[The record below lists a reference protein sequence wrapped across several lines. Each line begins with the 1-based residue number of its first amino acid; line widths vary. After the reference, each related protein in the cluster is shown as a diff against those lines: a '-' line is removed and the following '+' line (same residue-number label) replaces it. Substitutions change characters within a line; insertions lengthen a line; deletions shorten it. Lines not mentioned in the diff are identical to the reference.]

1 MATATKKMQTFT
13 WVGRDAK
20 GRTVRGEQDAPN
32 PAYVKALLRRQGVQP
47 EKVRKQPKPLFQFKS
62 KIKTKDISIFSRQL
76 STMISAGIPV
86 ASAINSMSRAHN
98 NPAMRELL
106 TQIRQDVEAGNN
118 LSDAMAKHPDHFDE
132 LFVSLVGAGER
143 SGTLDTLLDKIAV
156 YKEKLEAIKSKVR
169 SAMFYPA
176 AVIVVSFIVTAI
188 LMIFV
193 IPAFEDL
200 FQDFGADLPALTRAV
215 VNMSEFFQKY
225 WGIMFLVFF
234 GSIYLIGKAYKKSAG
249 VRHKFDG
256 VLLKLPVLGELLQKA
271 AVARFCRTL
280 GTMFG
285 AGVPIID
292 ALEAVSGATGNAVYA
307 NATKEIQ
314 KQVTSGQQL
323 VVAME
328 STKLFPSMVLQ
339 MVGTGEETGELENM
353 LEKVADFYE
362 GEVDDAVEALSSLI
376 EPFIIVFLGGLIG
389 TLVIAMYLPIFKM
402 AAAV

>member
-1 MATATKKMQTFT
+1 MATATKKLQNYT

-20 GRTVRGEQDAPN
+20 GRTVRGEQEAPN
-32 PAYVKALLRRQGVQP
+32 QAYVKAVLRRQGVKPQ
-47 EKVRKQPKPLFQFKS
+47 KVRKQPKPLFEFKT
-62 KIKTKDISIFSRQL
+62 KIKAKDISIFSRQL

-86 ASAINSMSRAHN
+86 ASAINSMSRAHS

-106 TQIRQDVEAGNN
+106 TKIRQDVESGNN
-118 LSDAMAKHPDHFDE
+118 LSDAMAKHPDQFDE
-132 LFVSLVGAGER
+132 LFTSLVGAGER
-143 SGTLDTLLDKIAV
+143 SGTLDTLLDKIAL
-156 YKEKLEAIKSKVR
+156 YKEKLEAIKGKIK

-193 IPAFEDL
+193 IPAFEEL
-200 FQDFGADLPALTRAV
+200 FQGFGADLPALTRSV
-215 VNMSEFFQKY
+215 VNLSEFFQKY
-225 WGIMFLVFF
+225 WAIIFGVFF
-234 GSIYLIGKAYKKSAG
+234 GSIFILIKSYKKSEKA
-249 VRHKFDG
+249 RHKLDAL
-256 VLLKLPVLGELLQKA
+256 VLKLPVLGELMKKA
-271 AVARFCRTL
+271 AIARFSRTL

-292 ALEAVSGATGNAVYA
+292 ALEAVSGATGNSVYTA
-307 NATKEIQ
+307 ATREIQ

-328 STKLFPSMVLQ
+328 STKVFPSMVIQ
-339 MVGTGEETGELENM
+339 MVGTGEETGELEVM
-353 LEKVADFYE
+353 LEKIADFYE
-362 GEVDDAVEALSSLI
+362 GEVDDAVAALSSLI

-389 TLVIAMYLPIFKM
+389 TMVIAMYLPIFKM

>member
-20 GRTVRGEQDAPN
+20 GRTVRGEQEAPN

-188 LMIFV
+188 LMLFV
-193 IPAFEDL
+193 IPAFEEL
-200 FQDFGADLPALTRAV
+200 FQGFGADLPALTRAV
-215 VNMSEFFQKY
+215 VNMSEFFQQY
-225 WGIMFLVFF
+225 WGIMFLIFF
-234 GSIYLIGKAYKKSAG
+234 GSIFLIGKAYKKSAG

-256 VLLKLPVLGELLQKA
+256 VLLKLPVMGELLQKA

-307 NATKEIQ
+307 SATKEIQ

-328 STKLFPSMVLQ
+328 ST
-339 MVGTGEETGELENM
+339 
-353 LEKVADFYE
+353 
-362 GEVDDAVEALSSLI
+362 
-376 EPFIIVFLGGLIG
+376 
-389 TLVIAMYLPIFKM
+389 
-402 AAAV
+402 